1 MTWSIV
7 AREPETGRFG
17 IAISTCAFAVGAIC
31 LWARAGTGALST
43 QAHTNPMHGALGIEL
58 MATGL
63 PITAALRMTLDQDE
77 GREIRQVHGVDAKG
91 NIFTHTGADCVDW
104 CGHASGENVTV
115 AGNMLAGPA
124 VVADTLAR
132 FEASPELE
140 FGDRLLTALEAGEA
154 AGGDKRGKQSAAL
167 IIQGD
172 EPYREA
178 DIRVDDHPEP
188 VTELRRLFRIY
199 AYTRRPYMQT
209 MGRTQDFSGIV
220 DHAEREAFLLAQRD
234 R

>member
-7 AREPETGRFG
+7 ARDQKSGRFG

-31 LWARAGTGALST
+31 PWSRAGVGALST
-43 QAHTNPMHGALGIEL
+43 QAHTNPLHGPLAIDL
-58 MATGL
+58 MARGL
-63 PITAALRMTLDQDE
+63 PVTEALAMTLAHDA

-91 NIFTHTGADCVDW
+91 NVFAHTGANCVDW
-104 CGHASGENVTV
+104 CGHLTGENVTV

-132 FEASPELE
+132 YEAGAGLE

-167 IIQGD
+167 LIQGS
-172 EPYREA
+172 EPYEKIVRYLCRKPA
-178 DIRVDDHPEP
+178 
-188 VTELRRLFRIY
+188 RLY
-199 AYTRRPYMQT
+199 AHH
-209 MGRTQDFSGIV
+209 G
-220 DHAEREAFLLAQRD
+220 RD
-234 R
+234 RGFFRDRRRCGEGCFCRCKSQGRRSLLISPAPAPF